1 MMMRTLFALALALPL
16 HGAAQDLPQPSPRGT
31 VEQVVGLTQVKVDY
45 SRPSAKGRKIFG
57 DLVPYGQL
65 WRTGANMCSTVELS
79 GPIMVSGKQ
88 VAKGKYSLFT
98 IPGEKEWTIIL
109 NSDTTLGGT
118 DGYDQAKDAARF
130 PASPATAEWTE
141 TFTIDLDEVKD
152 DKARVDLRWER
163 TRVSFVIHADASEQ
177 ALANIKEA
185 MGKSD
190 IKAGTYGRCARYC
203 VDKGIMLPEALTWAE
218 KSVSM
223 DKKYWTLH
231 TLALCQAAN
240 GKYKEAVATAN
251 ESMAMAQAEND
262 GSYVGMNK
270 ARIEEWSTKAR

>member
-1 MMMRTLFALALALPL
+1 MMMRTLFALALTLPL
-16 HGAAQDLPQPSPRGT
+16 HGAAQDLPQPSPRGM

-88 VAKGKYSLFT
+88 VPKGKYSLFT

-130 PASPATAEWTE
+130 TASPATAEWTE